1 MAKIIWEG
9 NKKEF
14 GTVHKSPQV
23 PQNAVKIRD
32 AYGFIGES
40 CTFGIIPMAIC
51 MLVVFFKSI
60 YK

>member
-40 CTFGIIPMAIC
+40 FTFGIIPMAIC
-51 MLVVFFKSI
+51 MLVVFF
-60 YK
+60 